1 MTIEGFPVDRQP
13 GRSYTEFW
21 TQWTVGM
28 AEYSDMPMERPPD
41 EDCRSDCFKA
51 KYTREYL
58 EKYVDHMQHGGRPL
72 REKIQ
77 FGIQVRSIEK
87 VNDKWELSC
96 IDARNGPV
104 MFSAVK
110 LMIANGENSL
120 PNMPDLQGKKSFE
133 GTIVHSENF
142 GESNIISS
150 ETAKHVA
157 VIGAGKSAADMVYE
171 AVKAGKTVSWIIR
184 KTGTGPGFFA
194 PIDMKTPYRNGLEAA
209 QTRVMSS
216 LQPSILN
223 PDTLWGWFLHST
235 VFGAAIIKWLF
246 SRLDAVVRKR
256 ADYRGR
262 KSTQGFE
269 KLEYNT
275 E

>member
-1 MTIEGFPVDRQP
+1 
-13 GRSYTEFW
+13 
-21 TQWTVGM
+21 M
-28 AEYSDMPMERPPD
+28 AEYSDMPMERPPE

-51 KYTREYL
+51 KYTTQYL
-58 EKYVDHMQHGGRPL
+58 EKYVDQMQHNGRPL
-72 REKIQ
+72 RQKIQ
-77 FGIQVRSIEK
+77 FGIQVRSIK
-87 VNDKWELSC
+87 KINGKWELSC
-96 IDARNGPV
+96 IDARNIPV
-104 MFSAVK
+104 AFSAVK

-120 PNMPDLQGKKSFE
+120 PNMPDLPGKETFE
-133 GTIVHSENF
+133 GSIIHSENF

-150 ETAKHVA
+150 EAVNDVA

-223 PDTLWGWFLHST
+223 PETLWSWFLHST
-235 VFGAAIIKWLF
+235 VLGAAIVKWLF
-246 SRLDAVVRKR
+246 AKLDAVVRKS

-262 KSTQGFE
+262 KNTHGFE

-275 E
+275 G